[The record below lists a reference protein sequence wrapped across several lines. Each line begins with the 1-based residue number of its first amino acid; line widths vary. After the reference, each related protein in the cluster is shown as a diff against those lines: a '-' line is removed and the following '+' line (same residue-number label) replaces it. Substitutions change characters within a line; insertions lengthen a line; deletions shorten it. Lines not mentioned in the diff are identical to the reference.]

1 MPLELPEPR
10 FMPCPPCGAAV
21 AADEVDAHV
30 CERERWVDYT
40 VIGLRPELDALDD
53 ELAAYL
59 ETPQGRFELWY
70 AAQRRRAA

>member
-1 MPLELPEPR
+1 
-10 FMPCPPCGAAV
+10 MPCPPCGAAV